1 LKDIGVRVT
10 NQQTSPSP
18 FSSVYLSLIPWNAIP
33 VTSLKVDFRVI
44 VKDILK
50 DPVEYEDHFLLIDVP
65 LGVNHETLINMS
77 VTLLMIN
84 TGELSVLSIR
94 SDAVH

>member
-1 LKDIGVRVT
+1 M
-10 NQQTSPSP
+10 
-18 FSSVYLSLIPWNAIP
+18 
-33 VTSLKVDFRVI
+33 
-44 VKDILK
+44 KDILK